1 MNPAYIIL
9 CRRKLIKFFM
19 YEIFVET
26 IGWIASILIVGA
38 FALNSFGK
46 IDSTSKLYQLANLIG
61 GIFFIIN
68 TVHHKAYPSA
78 VVNVVWVI
86 IAIVALL
93 KLRKSS

>member
-1 MNPAYIIL
+1 
-9 CRRKLIKFFM
+9 M

-46 IDSTSKLYQLANLIG
+46 ITSTSKLYQLANLVG
-61 GIFFIIN
+61 GIFFIVN

-86 IAIVALL
+86 IAVSALL
-93 KLRKSS
+93 KSKKSK

>member
-1 MNPAYIIL
+1 
-9 CRRKLIKFFM
+9 M

-46 IDSTSKLYQLANLIG
+46 IASTSKLYQLANLVG
-61 GIFFIIN
+61 GIFFIVN
-68 TVHHKAYPSA
+68 TVYHKAYPSA

-86 IAIVALL
+86 IAVSALL
-93 KLRKSS
+93 KLKKI

>member
-1 MNPAYIIL
+1 LIL
-9 CRRKLIKFFM
+9 SKFAQKLIEFFM

-46 IDSTSKLYQLANLIG
+46 IESTSKLYQLANLIG
-61 GIFFIIN
+61 GIFFIVN
-68 TVHHKAYPSA
+68 TVYHKAYPSA

-86 IAIVALL
+86 IAVSALL
-93 KLRKSS
+93 KLKKS

>member
-1 MNPAYIIL
+1 
-9 CRRKLIKFFM
+9 M

-46 IDSTSKLYQLANLIG
+46 ISATSKWYQLANLIG
-61 GIFFIIN
+61 GIFFIVN
-68 TVHHKAYPSA
+68 TVYHKAYPSA

-86 IAIVALL
+86 IGVSALVIL
-93 KLRKSS
+93 KKT

>member
-1 MNPAYIIL
+1 
-9 CRRKLIKFFM
+9 M

-46 IDSTSKLYQLANLIG
+46 IASTSKLYQLANLIG
-61 GIFFIIN
+61 GIFFIVN
-68 TVHHKAYPSA
+68 TIYHKAYPSA

-86 IAIVALL
+86 IAVSALL
-93 KLRKSS
+93 KLKKI

>member
-1 MNPAYIIL
+1 
-9 CRRKLIKFFM
+9 M

-46 IDSTSKLYQLANLIG
+46 IPATSKWYQLANLVG
-61 GIFFIIN
+61 GIFFIVN
-68 TVHHKAYPSA
+68 TVYHKAYPSA

-86 IAIVALL
+86 IAVSALIKL
-93 KLRKSS
+93 KKS

>member
-1 MNPAYIIL
+1 
-9 CRRKLIKFFM
+9 M

-46 IDSTSKLYQLANLIG
+46 IASTSKLYQFANLIG
-61 GIFFIIN
+61 GIFFIVN
-68 TVHHKAYPSA
+68 TVYHKAYPSA

-86 IAIVALL
+86 IAVSALL
-93 KLRKSS
+93 KLKKS

>member
-1 MNPAYIIL
+1 
-9 CRRKLIKFFM
+9 M

-46 IDSTSKLYQLANLIG
+46 IASTSKLYQLANLVG
-61 GIFFIIN
+61 GIFFIVN
-68 TVHHKAYPSA
+68 TVYHEAYPSA

-86 IAIVALL
+86 IAVSALL
-93 KLRKSS
+93 KLRKTS

>member
-1 MNPAYIIL
+1 
-9 CRRKLIKFFM
+9 M
-19 YEIFVET
+19 YEIFVEI
-26 IGWIASILIVGA
+26 IGWLASILIVGA

-46 IDSTSKLYQLANLIG
+46 IDATSKLYQFANLIG

-68 TVHHKAYPSA
+68 TIYHKAYPSA

-93 KLRKSS
+93 KLRKL

>member
-1 MNPAYIIL
+1 
-9 CRRKLIKFFM
+9 M

-46 IDSTSKLYQLANLIG
+46 IASTSKLYQLANLVG
-61 GIFFIIN
+61 GIFFIVN
-68 TVHHKAYPSA
+68 TVYHEAYPSA

-86 IAIVALL
+86 IAISALL

>member
-1 MNPAYIIL
+1 
-9 CRRKLIKFFM
+9 M
-19 YEIFVET
+19 YETFVET
-26 IGWIASILIVGA
+26 IGWLASILIVGA

-46 IDSTSKLYQLANLIG
+46 ISSTSKIYQLANLIG

-68 TVHHKAYPSA
+68 TIHHKAYPSA

-93 KLRKSS
+93 KLKKV

>member
-1 MNPAYIIL
+1 
-9 CRRKLIKFFM
+9 M

-38 FALNSFGK
+38 FAWNSFGK
-46 IDSTSKLYQLANLIG
+46 IPATSKLYQLANLVG

-68 TVHHKAYPSA
+68 TVYHKAYPSA

-86 IAIVALL
+86 IALSALL
-93 KLRKSS
+93 KLRKL

>member
-1 MNPAYIIL
+1 
-9 CRRKLIKFFM
+9 M

-46 IDSTSKLYQLANLIG
+46 ISAISKWYQLANLVG
-61 GIFFIIN
+61 GIFFIVN
-68 TVHHKAYPSA
+68 TVYHKAYPSA

-86 IAIVALL
+86 IAVSALIKL
-93 KLRKSS
+93 KKS

>member
-1 MNPAYIIL
+1 
-9 CRRKLIKFFM
+9 M

-46 IDSTSKLYQLANLIG
+46 IPATSKLYQLVNLVG
-61 GIFFIIN
+61 GIFFIVN
-68 TVHHKAYPSA
+68 TVYHKAYPSA

-86 IAIVALL
+86 IAVSALIKL
-93 KLRKSS
+93 KKS

>member
-1 MNPAYIIL
+1 
-9 CRRKLIKFFM
+9 M

-46 IDSTSKLYQLANLIG
+46 ISATSKVYQLANLLG
-61 GIFFIIN
+61 GIFFVAN
-68 TVHHKAYPSA
+68 TIYHGAYPSA

-86 IAIVALL
+86 IALSALI
-93 KLRKSS
+93 KLRKL